1 MSSRSRK
8 HTRRGA
14 CTDEVPPQRSADE
27 GFLSPHPAFGRTD
40 GVICPS
46 TRPGGPGS
54 VIAEVIGVGMMLPN
68 ELIWVMDKMGL
79 EWPDIDEDEVRKAA
93 VLVRGYRDDMETL
106 VQTAD
111 RRINGD
117 LAAAMRGQTG
127 AAHVAGWNRSR
138 SENVQ
143 QLLDLLGP
151 AAVGIDVAAD
161 IVLALKIK
169 VIADVTVTLIQL
181 VPLLTAGP
189 FGAGGAA
196 LLILARKKLF
206 SMAMEATLEKVVDEV
221 LPLAL
226 DPLAEKVPGLVMAL
240 LDAPVVEDTIGDADE
255 FYADL
260 TALEEA
266 AEEMDAH
273 AADVEDLTDRLLA
286 DLANLQISGD

>member
-1 MSSRSRK
+1 M
-8 HTRRGA
+8 
-14 CTDEVPPQRSADE
+14 
-27 GFLSPHPAFGRTD
+27 
-40 GVICPS
+40 
-46 TRPGGPGS
+46 
-54 VIAEVIGVGMMLPN
+54 GMMLPN

-111 RRINGD
+111 RRINGE
-117 LAAAMRGQTG
+117 LAAVMRGQTG
-127 AAHVAGWNRSR
+127 AAHVAGWNRNR

-151 AAVGIDVAAD
+151 ASTGIDVAAD
-161 IVLALKIK
+161 IVLALKVK
-169 VIADVTVTLIQL
+169 VIADVTLTLIQL
-181 VPLLTAGP
+181 VPLLAAGP

-206 SMAMEATLEKVVDEV
+206 SMAMEATLEKVIDEV

-226 DPLAEKVPGLVMAL
+226 EPLAEKVPGLVMAM
-240 LDAPVVEDTIGDADE
+240 LDAPVVEDNVGDVDE

-266 AEEMDAH
+266 ATEMDAH

>member
-1 MSSRSRK
+1 
-8 HTRRGA
+8 
-14 CTDEVPPQRSADE
+14 
-27 GFLSPHPAFGRTD
+27 
-40 GVICPS
+40 
-46 TRPGGPGS
+46 
-54 VIAEVIGVGMMLPN
+54 MMLPN

-93 VLVRGYRDDMETL
+93 VYVRGYRDDMETL

-117 LAAAMRGQTG
+117 LAVAMRGQAG
-127 AAHVAGWNRSR
+127 AAHVAGWNRNR

-143 QLLDLLGP
+143 QLLDVLGP
-151 AAVGIDVAAD
+151 ASTGIDIAAD
-161 IVLALKIK
+161 IVFALKVK
-169 VIADVTVTLIQL
+169 VIADVTLTLMQL
-181 VPLLTAGP
+181 IPLLAAGP

-206 SMAMEATLEKVVDEV
+206 SMAMEATLEKVIDEV

-226 DPLAEKVPGLVMAL
+226 EPLAEQVPGLVMAL
-240 LDAPVVEDTIGDADE
+240 LDAPVVEDNIGDADE

-266 AEEMDAH
+266 AAEMDAN
-273 AADVEDLTDRLLA
+273 AADVEELTDRLLA